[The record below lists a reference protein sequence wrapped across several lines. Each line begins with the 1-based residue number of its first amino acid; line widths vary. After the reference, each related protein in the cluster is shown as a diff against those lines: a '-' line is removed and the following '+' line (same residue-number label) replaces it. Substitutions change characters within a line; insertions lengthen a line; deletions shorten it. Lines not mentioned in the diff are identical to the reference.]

1 MKMIIGGK
9 KIDSSDGRTMNVVN
23 PYNQEIIDTV
33 PMATKEDID
42 IALDNAVKGFEEWSL
57 VPLWKRINIAYKFVD
72 LWVKNAPE
80 LIDYLVRECGK
91 PYKAS
96 KREVEFYTK
105 EFFEEYIE
113 AARFLGGESI
123 PVGNRINT
131 ENHLITTVREP
142 LGVFVSFLPFNY
154 PASQVPHK
162 AMAPLLMGNSVILK
176 PSSETPLAQI
186 RMVELFLEAGVPAN
200 AIQIVT
206 GSGSK
211 IGAWLSGDPRVA
223 MVSLT
228 GSTRVGIEI
237 AKEAARHLAHTQLEL
252 GGNDPL
258 VILPDC
264 NLSYAVE
271 ESIAGRSLINAGQ
284 ACCSTKRFLIPNT
297 LKTEYLNKLIAAVKD
312 KKLGDP
318 ASETTEVGP
327 VISLAKAE
335 EAVRNIQHVAS
346 QGASILLG
354 GGRNGA
360 FVDITVMDVPKTA
373 DSAKDLEMFA
383 PVFTVIGYDTIDEA
397 IEIANQTCYGL
408 SSGVIGNNL
417 QEMMY
422 VAKRMQAGACVI
434 NGNGDMRT
442 FSQQFGG
449 YKMTGI
455 GREGARITLEECT
468 QVKTIAFKNMY
479 K

>member
-1 MKMIIGGK
+1 MRMIIGGK
-9 KIDSSDGRTMNVVN
+9 KVDSSDGKVMEIIN
-23 PYNQEIIDTV
+23 PYNQELIDTV

-42 IALDNAVKGFEEWSL
+42 QALNNAVKGFQEWSSI
-57 VPLWKRINIAYKFVD
+57 PLWQRIEIAYKFVD
-72 LWVKNAPE
+72 LWVKNADE
-80 LIDYLVRECGK
+80 LTNYLVKECGK

-105 EFFEEYIE
+105 QFFEEYIE
-113 AARFLGGESI
+113 AARFIGGESI

-142 LGVFVSFLPFNY
+142 LGVFVGFLPFNY

-162 AMAPLLMGNSVILK
+162 AMAPLLMGNAVILK

-211 IGAWLSGDPRVA
+211 IGPWLSGDPRVA

-228 GSTRVGIEI
+228 GSTKVGIEI
-237 AKEAARHLAHTQLEL
+237 AKEAAKHLAHTQLEL

-264 NLSYAVE
+264 DLDYAVE

-284 ACCSTKRFLIPNT
+284 ACCSTKRFLVPNA
-297 LKTEYLNKLIAAVKD
+297 LKEEYLNRLIASVKN

-318 ASETTEVGP
+318 ASETTDVGP
-327 VISLAKAE
+327 VISLSKAE
-335 EAVRNIQHVAS
+335 EAVDNIKHVVE
-346 QGASILLG
+346 QGAKILLG

-360 FVDITVMDVPKTA
+360 FVDVTVMDVPKTA
-373 DSAKDLEMFA
+373 DSAKDLELFA

-397 IEIANQTCYGL
+397 VEIANQTCYGL
-408 SSGVIGNNL
+408 SSGVIGNNPKDML
-417 QEMMY
+417 Y

-455 GREGARITLEECT
+455 GREGARITLEECS
-468 QVKTIAFKNMY
+468 QVKTLAFKNMY
-479 K
+479 Q